1 MRYLNRGI
9 IGGVSFLWGNTE
21 PARSQR
27 ISIWEGLLATL
38 FINWSTG
45 MVMTGYA
52 LWLGATP
59 AALAALGALPTVAQF
74 AAPMAL
80 LFSGN
85 RKRLSI
91 ALARGGRALFG
102 LVLVLPVVP
111 EHWRIPGLLLVAAL
125 SQFVI
130 APVNVLWT
138 SWMADLVPERE
149 RGSYFGFRNALLG
162 LVGTLGNLLAGAVID
177 LMGKPWGF
185 LLVLGIG
192 VVAGV
197 GATLLLRLQLEPPA
211 PIPKITPAEFR
222 SPLKDGE
229 FRGFLVFVTAFMG
242 AVAVGSSFVFPLF
255 LQYARM
261 TFAEVGLWTVIAATV
276 GLFVGPG
283 WGRVADRIGHVQVL
297 IYTSGIAAVVLPT
310 LWLLGHPGWLG
321 PIWLAAVCDPIAWGG
336 LGTALTNIVLQSAPA
351 ERRNLYLAWY
361 WMAFAAGGVLG
372 ATTGGSLGS
381 LGLGPSPYHLPILAS
396 MLLRALA
403 VGYLFRALH
412 KTANRK

>member
-197 GATLLLRLQLEPPA
+197 L
-211 PIPKITPAEFR
+211 
-222 SPLKDGE
+222 S
-229 FRGFLVFVTAFMG
+229 
-242 AVAVGSSFVFPLF
+242 
-255 LQYARM
+255 
-261 TFAEVGLWTVIAATV
+261 
-276 GLFVGPG
+276 
-283 WGRVADRIGHVQVL
+283 L
-297 IYTSGIAAVVLPT
+297 IHI
-310 LWLLGHPGWLG
+310 
-321 PIWLAAVCDPIAWGG
+321 
-336 LGTALTNIVLQSAPA
+336 
-351 ERRNLYLAWY
+351 
-361 WMAFAAGGVLG
+361 
-372 ATTGGSLGS
+372 
-381 LGLGPSPYHLPILAS
+381 
-396 MLLRALA
+396 
-403 VGYLFRALH
+403 
-412 KTANRK
+412 

>member
-1 MRYLNRGI
+1 M
-9 IGGVSFLWGNTE
+9 SFLWGTVE
-21 PARSQR
+21 PKRSQN
-27 ISIWEGLLATL
+27 ISIGEGFLAVL

-45 MVMTGYA
+45 VVMTGYA

-59 AALAALGALPTVAQF
+59 AALAVLGALPTVAQF
-74 AAPMAL
+74 AAPLAL
-80 LFSGN
+80 LFSGS
-85 RKRLSI
+85 RKRLTI
-91 ALARGGRALFG
+91 LLASGGRALFG
-102 LVLVLPVVP
+102 LVLLLPLLP
-111 EHWRIPGLLLVAAL
+111 EDWRIPGLLLVAAL

-149 RGSYFGFRNALLG
+149 RGSYFGFRNAVLG
-162 LVGTLGNLLAGAVID
+162 LVGTLGNLLAGAMID
-177 LMGKPWGF
+177 MMGKPWGF
-185 LLVLGIG
+185 LLVLGVG

-197 GATLLLRLQLEPPA
+197 SATLFLRLQLEPPA
-211 PIPKITPAEFR
+211 HTPKITPAELR
-222 SPLKDGE
+222 SPLKDGK

-261 TFAEVGLWTVIAATV
+261 TFAEVGLWTVMAASA
-276 GLFVGPG
+276 GLFVGPW

-310 LWLLGHPGWLG
+310 LWLLGGPGRVG

-336 LGTALTNIVLQSAPA
+336 LGTALTNIALQSAPA

-361 WMAFAAGGVLG
+361 WVAFAVGGVLG
-372 ATTGGSLGS
+372 ATVGGTLGS
-381 LGLGPSPYHLPILAS
+381 LELGPSPYHLPILAS
-396 MLLRALA
+396 MALRTVA
-403 VGYLFRALH
+403 VVYLIRRFRPG
-412 KTANRK
+412 